1 MEVSE
6 SSLDFACN
14 LPELLAVDLE
24 ESSAVFQSRKLT
36 AGAPAPA
43 LADDGSKRRYSLQGG
58 SLAPGFPSKHGD
70 GSSRFRSLQ
79 TDDQK
84 YSELFTIHIGM
95 QKRCSVA
102 SSECSGG
109 MEPPSI
115 ATTRDESVVTAAT
128 SVDMDRQTS
137 SASAT
142 ATATATG
149 SRSATASAPDSCT
162 PPTPLTLLHN
172 KMAAGSWMDLEFDEG
187 APSSPIPL
195 RRHNSMTDM
204 PSPTSYLLKSQGA
217 DDLRSMSLN
226 SRCVQTD
233 LPKDPFAAF
242 STANLL
248 ESVELSSPPQEKRL
262 SRPTKFPQRRSSLNY
277 KDYPVPPQ
285 FYISSPRSTLSPTSP
300 TSPPPPPPLSPPRSV
315 PQGSSSPHHRP
326 PKTTPPP
333 PPPSSNRGLRIET
346 TMREEDKMSAL
357 SSDSGSAATPRSR
370 RGSQATMNPEI
381 VSPRDI
387 NIENWLESTVDMFAH
402 GSQSRSDGPSPL
414 LPLPANVIDTLRV
427 SVSCFPETMLLCS
440 SLSIETIRS
449 RSRRVKHRTDSMNS
463 DPRSP
468 QSQTEQHPKPSKW
481 KWLPSKKQTTP
492 PASPPGLKNKQ
503 PYRSEYTLESLSTSN
518 PPSPFGAPRAEWA
531 AIKNLFP
538 SGTDYLCDALYAHLL
553 AYNYITSI
561 CPRSALISPMT
572 TSAATAA
579 ASAAAS
585 AAAAAAAALRPSTAK
600 SSSTSSDTAL
610 PRSSTA
616 SIADGTQIP
625 RKAATLLGLQDNPRG
640 PIPEPPSLSGCG
652 RNNGALRP
660 KRSYFVMG
668 NGGGGGGSGSTTTIG
683 HRHANSSDSGGV
695 SVVGG
700 GGGGSILTAR
710 PTTSGGSRSPPDHSE
725 QTLREVRLGLARCI
739 ARLVATLRQ
748 NSTSESSEGGGAG
761 GGSWGGSLK
770 PEEDPLFM
778 RALCEIVR
786 CCEER

>member
-6 SSLDFACN
+6 ASLEFACN

-58 SLAPGFPSKHGD
+58 SLAPVFPSKHGD

-84 YSELFTIHIGM
+84 YSELFTIHVGM

-115 ATTRDESVVTAAT
+115 ATTRDESVVTTAT

-137 SASAT
+137 SNSAMASA
-142 ATATATG
+142 
-149 SRSATASAPDSCT
+149 SASCK
-162 PPTPLTLLHN
+162 PSTPLLQN
-172 KMAAGSWMDLEFDEG
+172 KMAASSWMDLELDDG
-187 APSSPIPL
+187 APSSPIHI
-195 RRHNSMTDM
+195 RRHSSMTDI
-204 PSPTSYLLKSQGA
+204 PSPNHYLLRTQSA
-217 DDLRSMSLN
+217 TDPRSMSLN
-226 SRCVQTD
+226 SRSVQTD
-233 LPKDPFAAF
+233 LQKDPFAAF
-242 STANLL
+242 STSNLL
-248 ESVELSSPPQEKRL
+248 ESVEISSSSPQEKRL
-262 SRPTKFPQRRSSLNY
+262 TRPTKFPQRRSSLNY

-300 TSPPPPPPLSPPRSV
+300 PPAFSPPRSV
-315 PQGSSSPHHRP
+315 PKGSSPPRHRP
-326 PKTTPPP
+326 PKIAPP
-333 PPPSSNRGLRIET
+333 PPPSNRGLTIET

-357 SSDSGSAATPRSR
+357 SSDSGSACATPESR
-370 RGSQATMNPEI
+370 RGSQTTMMMNPEI

-402 GSQSRSDGPSPL
+402 GSQSKSDAHFPS

-449 RSRRVKHRTDSMNS
+449 RSRRVKHRADSMNS

-468 QSQTEQHPKPSKW
+468 QSQTEPHPKQSKW
-481 KWLPSKKQTTP
+481 KWLPSSKKQTTP
-492 PASPPGLKNKQ
+492 PASPPGGPRNHNNNKQ
-503 PYRSEYTLESLSTSN
+503 SASHRGGDFAFESLNSSSN
-518 PPSPFGAPRAEWA
+518 PPSPFGGVPLPKAEWA
-531 AIKNLFP
+531 AIRNLFP
-538 SGTDYLCDALYAHLL
+538 SGSDYLCDALYAHLL

-579 ASAAAS
+579 ASAGVS
-585 AAAAAAAALRPSTAK
+585 AAVALRPSTAR
-600 SSSTSSDTAL
+600 SCSSDSMEAGL

-616 SIADGTQIP
+616 SISDGTQIP
-625 RKAATLLGLQDNPRG
+625 RKAATLLGLQDSGRAPVPEPRG
-640 PIPEPPSLSGCG
+640 G
-652 RNNGALRP
+652 LRS

-668 NGGGGGGSGSTTTIG
+668 GGAASTAASTHHG
-683 HRHANSSDSGGV
+683 HRHANSSDSGGL
-695 SVVGG
+695 SVAGG

-710 PTTSGGSRSPPDHSE
+710 PTTSGGTRPAPDHSE

-748 NSTSESSEGGGAG
+748 NGTTDGGESGGA
-761 GGSWGGSLK
+761 GSWGGSLK

>member
-6 SSLDFACN
+6 ASLEFACN

-58 SLAPGFPSKHGD
+58 SLAPVFPSKHGD
-70 GSSRFRSLQ
+70 GSSRFRSMQ

-84 YSELFTIHIGM
+84 YSELFTIHVGM

-115 ATTRDESVVTAAT
+115 ATTRDDSVVTTAT

-137 SASAT
+137 SASA
-142 ATATATG
+142 
-149 SRSATASAPDSCT
+149 SAPASALASASCK
-162 PPTPLTLLHN
+162 PPTPLLPN
-172 KMAAGSWMDLEFDEG
+172 KMAAGSWMDLEFDDG
-187 APSSPIPL
+187 APSSPILL

-204 PSPTSYLLKSQGA
+204 SPPTRYLLKSQ
-217 DDLRSMSLN
+217 DLGDPRSMSLN
-226 SRCVQTD
+226 SKSIQAD

-242 STANLL
+242 STTNLL
-248 ESVELSSPPQEKRL
+248 ESVEVSSPPQEKRL

-300 TSPPPPPPLSPPRSV
+300 PPPPPPPTFSPPRSV
-315 PQGSSSPHHRP
+315 PQGSSPPKHRP
-326 PKTTPPP
+326 PKVATSPPP
-333 PPPSSNRGLRIET
+333 SNRGLRIET

-357 SSDSGSAATPRSR
+357 SSDSGSATTPPSR
-370 RGSQATMNPEI
+370 RGSQATMMNPEI

-387 NIENWLESTVDMFAH
+387 NIENWLESTIDMFAH
-402 GSQSRSDGPSPL
+402 GSQSKPEGTSPS

-449 RSRRVKHRTDSMNS
+449 RSRRVKHRADSMNS

-468 QSQTEQHPKPSKW
+468 QSGTEQHPKPSKW

-492 PASPPGLKNKQ
+492 PASPPGFKNKQ
-503 PYRSEYTLESLSTSN
+503 AYRSEYTLEPLSASN

-585 AAAAAAAALRPSTAK
+585 ASAAAFRPSTAK
-600 SSSTSSDTAL
+600 SSSSSSDTNL

-640 PIPEPPSLSGCG
+640 PIPGPPSLSGGGGGG
-652 RNNGALRP
+652 RGNGALRT

-668 NGGGGGGSGSTTTIG
+668 NGGGSTTTIG
-683 HRHANSSDSGGV
+683 HRHVNSSDSGGL

-700 GGGGSILTAR
+700 GGGSSIMTAR

-748 NSTSESSEGGGAG
+748 NGMSESGESGGAG
-761 GGSWGGSLK
+761 GGSWGGSVK